1 MPTSRRSHLLG
12 LPGITLS
19 DHNIQNEST
28 LHLVLR
34 LGGGN

>member
-1 MPTSRRSHLLG
+1 MPTSRRSHL

-28 LHLVLR
+28 HHLVLR